1 MLFNRFEWDEHT
13 LSFRRAVWGWQGIG
27 QTLRYLFLWSMIGG
41 SLLVLAGYPMWER
54 LFLWQAEKE
63 KEHLLSQQKYLL
75 QEITA
80 TEDSLAY
87 FYNRA
92 EKLYRPLLG
101 LPSLPPEIWEGHMG
115 GAPITPVERPL
126 YKARLL
132 TEAYQE
138 LSARLHHQVDRLLT
152 LPCIVPVLG
161 PIVSGFGYRTDPL
174 TGVWQMHTG
183 LDISAP
189 YGTPVQAAA
198 PGKVRFAG
206 WDGGGYGLQVEIDH
220 GNGLVTK
227 YAHLSRIAVQ
237 EGEMVS
243 RRQVIGYVG
252 STGYSVG
259 PHLHYEVIE
268 RGTKVDP
275 RKYLLLP

>member
-1 MLFNRFEWDEHT
+1 MVFNHFEWDEYT
-13 LSFRRAVWGWQGIG
+13 LSFRRVVWRWPGIG
-27 QTLRYLFLWSMIGG
+27 QTFRHFFLGSLIGG
-41 SLLVLAGYPMWER
+41 IGLVLIGYPVWEKY
-54 LFLWQAEKE
+54 FLWQAERE
-63 KEHLLSQQKYLL
+63 KKQLLIQQRHLL
-75 QEITA
+75 QEIATA
-80 TEDSLAY
+80 EDSLTY

-101 LPSLPPEIWEGHMG
+101 LSPLPPEMWEGHMG
-115 GAPITPVERPL
+115 GAPITPVERTL

-132 TEAYQE
+132 AEAYQN
-138 LSARLHHQVDRLLT
+138 LSVQLHQQADRLLT
-152 LPCIVPVLG
+152 LPCMVPVLG

-174 TGVWQMHTG
+174 TGIWQMHTG

-237 EGEMVS
+237 VGETVS

-268 RGTKVDP
+268 RGIKVDP